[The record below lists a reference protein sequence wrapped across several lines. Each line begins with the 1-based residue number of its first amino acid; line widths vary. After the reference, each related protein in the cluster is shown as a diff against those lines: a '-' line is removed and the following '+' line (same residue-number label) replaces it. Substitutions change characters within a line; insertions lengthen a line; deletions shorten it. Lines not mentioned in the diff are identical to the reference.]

1 MNPADDEI
9 NIFLPLAFGMLI
21 LLLVIVFGLVFW
33 LLTKAK
39 VIEIKNRSNLFKV
52 VSGAVFSIIGVFFV
66 WGIIK
71 LAEFI
76 FRV

>member
-1 MNPADDEI
+1 
-9 NIFLPLAFGMLI
+9 
-21 LLLVIVFGLVFW
+21 VFGLVFW